1 MSVVV
6 GSGVVLSGAVVSDA
20 ANGNNP
26 IIGYENYV
34 TTSNISSTTQE
45 TEHPT
50 VNLANEATHLYW
62 RAVLG
67 SPLDDEYITV
77 ITDTN
82 ELLDYVAIARHNLF
96 TGLIPVSIEGQQVQA
111 GAWSEIVADVIL
123 PNDGPAIFRF
133 SEQSLHAVR
142 IRMQSSM
149 LAVPVP
155 AEIGVVYVGK
165 LLILQ
170 RRIYVGHTP
179 ITMGRQTKVVN
190 GRSESGNF
198 LGRIVLNESRA
209 TQVNL
214 TNLIP
219 SWYREYM
226 DPFVEDSV
234 ERPFFFAWRPLDY
247 PYEVGYAWMTED
259 PKPSNQLSN
268 GMMQVSFSLMGIS

>member
-6 GSGVVLSGAVVSDA
+6 GSGVVLTGTVVGDA

-26 IIGYENYV
+26 IIGYQNYV

-50 VNLANEATHLYW
+50 INLANEATHLYW
-62 RAVLG
+62 RG
-67 SPLDDEYITV
+67 TISSPNSDEYITI

-82 ELLDYVAIARHNLF
+82 ELLDYVAIARHNF
-96 TGLIPVSIEGQQVQA
+96 NTALIPVSIEGQQVQA
-111 GAWSEIVADVIL
+111 GAWSEIVADMIL

-133 SEQSLHAVR
+133 SEQALYAVR
-142 IRMQSSM
+142 IRMQPSM
-149 LAVPVP
+149 VAVPLAP
-155 AEIGVVYVGK
+155 EIAVVYVGK
-165 LLILQ
+165 LLVLQ

-179 ITMGRQTKVVN
+179 ITMGRQTKVLN

-209 TQVNL
+209 TQVNMS
-214 TNLIP
+214 NLIP
-219 SWYREYM
+219 SWYRANM

-234 ERPFFFAWRPLDY
+234 ERPFFFAWRPFDY

-268 GMMQVSFSLMGIS
+268 GMMQVSLSLMGIS

>member
-26 IIGYENYV
+26 VIGYDNYV

-62 RAVLG
+62 RG
-67 SPLDDEYITV
+67 TISSPNSDEYITI

-82 ELLDYVAIARHNLF
+82 ELLDYVAIARHNLN
-96 TGLIPVSIEGQQVQA
+96 TALIPVSIEGQQVQA
-111 GAWSEIVADVIL
+111 GVWSEIVADVIL

-133 SEQSLHAVR
+133 SEQALYAVR
-142 IRMQSSM
+142 IRMQPSM
-149 LAVPVP
+149 VAVPLAP
-155 AEIGVVYVGK
+155 EIGVVYVGK
-165 LLILQ
+165 LLVLQ

-179 ITMGRQTKVVN
+179 ITMGRQTKVLN

-209 TQVNL
+209 TQVTL
-214 TNLIP
+214 SNLIP

-268 GMMQVSFSLMGIS
+268 GMMQVSFSLMGIA